1 MAPDV
6 AALERL
12 EDHAIAVDAQAIE
25 SEFTRIWRETEGHT
39 EDVPSVRVRVL
50 NLVAIGTVAEDAT
63 RFEEAMQILPQ
74 RHPCR
79 GVFAVAAPPHERLS
93 ASISAHCWRTGGPR
107 RRVCSEEVVL
117 TGGPRQ
123 ERELASAVLG
133 LLVAELPVVVWMMGE
148 AGSPRDLSSRLLD
161 GADTAIVDSARAS
174 GLRETYVAISA
185 IADQDGLSC
194 VDLAWAR
201 LGAWRAL
208 IAQMFDGDAGG
219 RELQQITD
227 VEIGGG
233 AGTASSEATLLGGW
247 LTSRLGFAAADSSPV
262 DGGLR
267 AALYDGAR
275 SVGLRISPRSSSLDR
290 MRIRTTDA
298 EFTIERHRDSGHLHV
313 RETWD
318 SGSTRRVVEQ
328 PAQDEGSVIALA
340 LDGLGELAT
349 YRESLSMATSLLAN

>member
-1 MAPDV
+1 VAPDV

-25 SEFTRIWRETEGHT
+25 VEFTRIWRETEGHS

-50 NLVAIGTVAEDAT
+50 NLIAIGTVATDAT
-63 RFEEAMQILPQ
+63 RFEDAMQILPQ

-79 GVFAVAAPPHERLS
+79 GVFAVAASPHERLA
-93 ASISAHCWRTGGPR
+93 ASISAHCWRMGGPR

-117 TGGPRQ
+117 TGAPQQ

-148 AGSPRDLSSRLLD
+148 AGSPHDLTSRLLD

-174 GLRETYVAISA
+174 ALRATYAAINA
-185 IADQDGLSC
+185 IADQDVGSC

-227 VEIGGG
+227 IEIRGG
-233 AGTASSEATLLGGW
+233 AGTMSSEAALLAGW
-247 LTSRLGFAAADSSPV
+247 LTSRLDFAVADTSLAE
-262 DGGLR
+262 GELR

-275 SVGLRISPRSSSLDR
+275 SVGLRIWPGSSALEWV
-290 MRIRTTDA
+290 RIRTTDA
-298 EFTIERHRDSGHLHV
+298 EFAIERHAGSGHLHV
-313 RETWD
+313 RESWD
-318 SGSTRRVVEQ
+318 SGATRRVVEQ

-349 YRESLSMATSLLAN
+349 YRESLSMAVSLLPS